1 MKHSASPCW
10 GCPPNPRHGL
20 FFRPCRS
27 RRWGRLRP
35 RPQTPAGPIFSYGRK
50 DRKRP
55 FKGAP
60 APLKIPRWGALWPC
74 PQTPR
79 PGSSVIGVN
88 VLGAN
93 KRALRYLNSLYLV
106 GLFQNPATAQQAD
119 SPVPGARCPGISQ
132 CNLSL
137 FYSDWAERSSRV
149 GLRPNA
155 LAFRKTVRQ
164 NVSSETLA
172 TTDP

>member
-1 MKHSASPCW
+1 M
-10 GCPPNPRHGL
+10 
-20 FFRPCRS
+20 
-27 RRWGRLRP
+27 
-35 RPQTPAGPIFSYGRK
+35 
-50 DRKRP
+50 
-55 FKGAP
+55 
-60 APLKIPRWGALWPC
+60 KIPRWGALWPC

-106 GLFQNPATAQQAD
+106 GLFQNPATARRAD

-155 LAFRKTVRQ
+155 LAFGEICPPNIHQNLYQSGSWDEPHRTQSFVHAQSGRNAKQQRVCRRDTVPMR
-164 NVSSETLA
+164 NGISA
-172 TTDP
+172 TGGSATRITCRLSLLKIS